1 MENAE
6 KPDEML
12 EIVLEES
19 PPEDIAKVFADVDSD
34 VLGTAIAD

>member
-1 MENAE
+1 MESAE

-19 PPEDIAKVFADVDSD
+19 QPEDIAKVFAEVDSD
-34 VLGTAIAD
+34 VLG